1 MGPWNVLLV
10 TDDSGTDLVDTLLDW
25 GIRVTCCPTIAQAC
39 LILSRQSVS
48 QVFCSASLPDGS
60 YQNLVRM
67 AKIIQPE
74 TRVVVLVPQD
84 SRDHVFREA
93 IEAGAFDSIPCP
105 ASRPEVQWEVVQA
118 MRKSSEP
125 KAA

>member
-10 TDDSGTDLVDTLLDW
+10 TDDCGTDLVDTLLDW
-25 GIRVTCCPTIAQAC
+25 GIEVTCCRTLAQARF
-39 LILSRQSVS
+39 ILSRHSVS
-48 QVFCSASLPDGS
+48 QVFCSATLPDGS
-60 YQNLVRM
+60 YRDLVRT

-74 TRVVVLVPQD
+74 TRVVVLVPQN
-84 SRDHVFREA
+84 SGEHVFKEA
-93 IEAGAFDSIPCP
+93 IQAGAFDSIPCP
-105 ASRPEVQWEVVQA
+105 ARRPEVQWEVVQA